1 MRFLSSLIL
10 SLSLLVG
17 LYLAG
22 QQIGQGTAR
31 FRADNRSLIVKG
43 LAEQEVKADLATW
56 NIAFRRAGNDYA
68 QLQSEIKADK
78 EAVQA
83 FLTKQGFTPAE
94 VQQQP
99 TRTVD
104 KLTNEY
110 GNNQGEDKARYILTG
125 KYTVKSKNVDQVAT
139 ALGHLDELQAQGILL
154 DSDGGANPS
163 YALTNFNDQ
172 LRPLLLDQATANA
185 KVTADQM
192 AKKLGVKVGKLRSA
206 NQGVIQIFGADQD
219 SEYGGEG
226 AIQKKLRV
234 VSTFEFDLK

>member
-10 SLSLLVG
+10 SLSLLAG

-31 FRADNRSLIVKG
+31 FRADNRSLTVKG
-43 LAEQEVKADLATW
+43 LAEQDVKADQATW
-56 NIAFRRAGNDYA
+56 NIVFRRAGNDYA
-68 QLQSEIKADK
+68 QLQAELKADK

-83 FLTKQGFTPAE
+83 FLTQQGFAPGE

-125 KYTVKSKNVDQVAT
+125 KYTVKSKNVDQVA
-139 ALGHLDELQAQGILL
+139 AAVGHLDDLQAKGLLL
-154 DSDGGANPS
+154 DTDGGANPS
-163 YALTNFNDQ
+163 YALTNFNAQ
-172 LRPLLLDQATANA
+172 LRPQLLDQATLNA
-185 KVTADQM
+185 KGTAEQM
-192 AKKLGVKVGKLRSA
+192 AQKMGVKVGKLRSA
-206 NQGVIQIFGADQD
+206 NQGVIQIFAADQD
-219 SEYGGEG
+219 SEFGGES
-226 AIQKKLRV
+226 AIQKRLRV

>member
-110 GNNQGEDKARYILTG
+110 SNNQGEDKARFILTG

-185 KVTADQM
+185 KVTAEQM

-206 NQGVIQIFGADQD
+206 NQGVIQIFGADQEN
-219 SEYGGEG
+219 EYGGEG
-226 AIQKKLRV
+226 SIQKKLRV

>member
-110 GNNQGEDKARYILTG
+110 SNNQGEDKARFILTG

-185 KVTADQM
+185 KVTAEQM
-192 AKKLGVKVGKLRSA
+192 AKKMGVKVGKLRSA
-206 NQGVIQIFGADQD
+206 NQGVIQIFGADQEN
-219 SEYGGEG
+219 EYGGEG
-226 AIQKKLRV
+226 SVQKKLRV

>member
-110 GNNQGEDKARYILTG
+110 SNNQGEDKARFILTG

-185 KVTADQM
+185 KVTAEQM
-192 AKKLGVKVGKLRSA
+192 ANKLGVKVGKLRSA

>member
-110 GNNQGEDKARYILTG
+110 SNNQGEDKARFILTG

-185 KVTADQM
+185 KVTAEQM

-234 VSTFEFDLK
+234 VSTLEFDLK

>member
-110 GNNQGEDKARYILTG
+110 SNNQGEDKARFILTG

-185 KVTADQM
+185 KVTAEQM

>member
-56 NIAFRRAGNDYA
+56 SIAFRRAGNDYA

-110 GNNQGEDKARYILTG
+110 SNNQGEDKARFILTG

-185 KVTADQM
+185 KVTAEQM

>member
-1 MRFLSSLIL
+1 MRCLSSLIL

-22 QQIGQGTAR
+22 QQVGQGTAR

-110 GNNQGEDKARYILTG
+110 SNNQGEDKARFILTG

>member
-1 MRFLSSLIL
+1 M
-10 SLSLLVG
+10 
-17 LYLAG
+17 
-22 QQIGQGTAR
+22 
-31 FRADNRSLIVKG
+31 
-43 LAEQEVKADLATW
+43 
-56 NIAFRRAGNDYA
+56 
-68 QLQSEIKADK
+68 
-78 EAVQA
+78 
-83 FLTKQGFTPAE
+83 
-94 VQQQP
+94 
-99 TRTVD
+99 
-104 KLTNEY
+104 
-110 GNNQGEDKARYILTG
+110 TG

>member
-22 QQIGQGTAR
+22 QQVGQGTAR

-110 GNNQGEDKARYILTG
+110 SNNQGEDKARFILTG

-185 KVTADQM
+185 KVTAEQM

>member
-1 MRFLSSLIL
+1 MRFLSSLIF

-110 GNNQGEDKARYILTG
+110 SNNQGEDKARFILTG

-185 KVTADQM
+185 KVTAEQM

-234 VSTFEFDLK
+234 VSTFAFDLK

>member
-10 SLSLLVG
+10 SISLLVG

-31 FRADNRSLIVKG
+31 FRADNRSLTVKG

-56 NIAFRRAGNDYA
+56 NIAFRRAGNDYP
-68 QLQSEIKADK
+68 QLQAEIKADK

-83 FLTKQGFTPAE
+83 FLTKQGFSAAE
-94 VQQQP
+94 VQAQP

-125 KYTVKSKNVDQVAT
+125 KYTVKSKNVDGVA
-139 ALGHLDELQAQGILL
+139 AAVGHLDELQAGGILL

-163 YALTNFNDQ
+163 YALTNFNAQ
-172 LRPLLLDQATANA
+172 LRPQLLDQATVNA
-185 KVTADQM
+185 KATAEQM

-206 NQGVIQIFGADQD
+206 NQGVIQIFGADQEN
-219 SEYGGEG
+219 EYGGEG
-226 AIQKKLRV
+226 AMQKKLRV

>member
-110 GNNQGEDKARYILTG
+110 SNNQGEDKARFILTG

>member
-1 MRFLSSLIL
+1 MRCLSSLIL

-110 GNNQGEDKARYILTG
+110 SNNQGEDKARFILTG

>member
-110 GNNQGEDKARYILTG
+110 SNNQGEDKARFILTG

-185 KVTADQM
+185 KVTAEQM
-192 AKKLGVKVGKLRSA
+192 AKKLVVKVGKLRSA

>member
-78 EAVQA
+78 EAVEA

-110 GNNQGEDKARYILTG
+110 SNNQGEDKARFILTG

-185 KVTADQM
+185 KVTAEQM

>member
-10 SLSLLVG
+10 SLSLLAG

-22 QQIGQGTAR
+22 QQIGEGTAR
-31 FRADNRSLIVKG
+31 FRADNRSLTVKG
-43 LAEQEVKADLATW
+43 LAEQEVKADQATW

-68 QLQSEIKADK
+68 QLQAEIKADK

-83 FLTKQGFTPAE
+83 FLTKQGFAAGE

-104 KLTNEY
+104 KLANEY

-125 KYTVKSKNVDQVAT
+125 KYTVKSKNVDAVA
-139 ALGHLDELQAQGILL
+139 AAVGHLDELQAQGILL
-154 DSDGGANPS
+154 DGDGGANPS
-163 YALTNFNDQ
+163 YALTNFNAQ
-172 LRPLLLDQATANA
+172 LRPQLLDQATINA
-185 KVTADQM
+185 KGTAEQM
-192 AKKLGVKVGKLRSA
+192 AKKMGVKVGKLRSA
-206 NQGVIQIFGADQD
+206 NQGVIQIFGADQEN
-219 SEYGGEG
+219 EYGGEG
-226 AIQKKLRV
+226 SMQKKLRV

>member
-110 GNNQGEDKARYILTG
+110 SNNQGEDKARFILTG

-185 KVTADQM
+185 KVTAEQM
-192 AKKLGVKVGKLRSA
+192 AKNLGVKVGKLRSA

>member
-110 GNNQGEDKARYILTG
+110 SNNQGEDKARFILTG

-185 KVTADQM
+185 KVTAEQM

-234 VSTFEFDLK
+234 VSTFEVDLK

>member
-31 FRADNRSLIVKG
+31 FRADNRSLIVKC
-43 LAEQEVKADLATW
+43 LAEREVKAGLAPW

-110 GNNQGEDKARYILTG
+110 SNNQGEDKARFILTG

-185 KVTADQM
+185 KVTAEQM

>member
-110 GNNQGEDKARYILTG
+110 SNNQGEDKARFILTG

-185 KVTADQM
+185 KVTAEQM
-192 AKKLGVKVGKLRSA
+192 AKKLGLKVGKLRSA